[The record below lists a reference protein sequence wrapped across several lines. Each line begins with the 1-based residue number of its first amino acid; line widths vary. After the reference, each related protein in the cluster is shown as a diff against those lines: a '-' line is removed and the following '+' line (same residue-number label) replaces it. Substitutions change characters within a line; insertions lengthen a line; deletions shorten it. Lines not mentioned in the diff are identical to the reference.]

1 MARLPQSGSPCD
13 HMSKPSALRERILEA
28 ADRVARERGVANLT
42 LDLVA
47 EQAQVSKGGLLYHF
61 TTKEALLAGMIDRS
75 LDRYREFLRAAVEQ
89 NGEDYRGYLKASIT
103 ARKDCDEG
111 SECSRAFF
119 AAAANFPQMPE
130 RAREDVRSHFDRL
143 RSDPE
148 RFEGAALLSLAIDG
162 LHFLELLQ
170 LSPLTSDE
178 RESLVKRLFELA
190 DKV

>member
-1 MARLPQSGSPCD
+1 MARLPRSGSLCSD
-13 HMSKPSALRERILEA
+13 MSKPSALRERILEG

-75 LDRYREFLRAAVEQ
+75 LDRYREFLRTAIDQ
-89 NGEDYRGYLKASIT
+89 NGDDYRGYLKASVT

-119 AAAANFPQMPE
+119 AATPTGFFWCQRR
-130 RAREDVRSHFDRL
+130 RARNSRRRSWADFWALNVPRL
-143 RSDPE
+143 SENR
-148 RFEGAALLSLAIDG
+148 
-162 LHFLELLQ
+162 
-170 LSPLTSDE
+170 
-178 RESLVKRLFELA
+178 
-190 DKV
+190 

>member
-1 MARLPQSGSPCD
+1 MASLPRSGSLCTD
-13 HMSKPSALRERILEA
+13 MSKPSALRERILEG

-75 LDRYREFLRAAVEQ
+75 LDRYREFLRAAIDQ
-89 NGEDYRGYLKASIT
+89 NGDDYRGYLKASVT

-143 RSDPE
+143 RSDPNK
-148 RFEGAALLSLAIDG
+148 FESAALLSLAIDG

-170 LSPLTSDE
+170 LSPLTSEE